1 MPTVFWD
8 SEDPLC
14 EHYQQVQHIY
24 GITVTRVGYLDIA
37 TREEEIQSVI
47 LLYDNA

>member
-14 EHYQQVQHIY
+14 EHYQQVQHTF
-24 GITVTRVGYLDIA
+24 GITVARAGYLDTA
-37 TREEEIQSVI
+37 TSKLHTTEKKK
-47 LLYDNA
+47 